1 MAPPAD
7 GGGYTVPSVAAGPA
21 RSPTRSLGRTDSQ
34 ILGVDELLRR
44 MEQMPRVALEA
55 LKQAMRQELEAVLSL
70 AKKKAPVDSGRLR
83 ASGYVT
89 PPEIEGGV
97 VLNGEVGFSAEYA
110 VYVHEKTEARHV
122 VGEAK
127 FLEKAINERSKGY
140 AERLAARTRKLF
152 ESMIAK
158 A

>member
-7 GGGYTVPSVAAGPA
+7 GGAGYVAPAVSGPSSV
-21 RSPTRSLGRTDSQ
+21 PTRRLGRTDSG
-34 ILGVDELLRR
+34 IEGVDELLRR
-44 MEQMPRVALEA
+44 MERMPRVALEA
-55 LKQAMRQELEAVLSL
+55 LRQAMRQELEAVLGL

-89 PPEIEGGV
+89 EPEIKNDV

-110 VYVHEKTEARHV
+110 VYVHERTELRHV

-152 ESMIAK
+152 EAMIAK

>member
-7 GGGYTVPSVAAGPA
+7 GGSYSAPRVSGPTL
-21 RSPTRSLGRTDSQ
+21 SPTRRLGRSDSG
-34 ILGVDELLRR
+34 IEGVDELLRR
-44 MEQMPRVALEA
+44 MEAMPRVALEA
-55 LKQAMRQELEAVLSL
+55 LKKAMWQELEAILAL
-70 AKKKAPVDSGRLR
+70 AKLKAPVDSGRLR
-83 ASGYVT
+83 ASGYTT
-89 PPEIEGGV
+89 PPEIENGV

-110 VYVHEKTEARHV
+110 VFVHERTELQHTT
-122 VGEAK
+122 GEAK
-127 FLEKAINERSKGY
+127 FLEKAIHERSKGY